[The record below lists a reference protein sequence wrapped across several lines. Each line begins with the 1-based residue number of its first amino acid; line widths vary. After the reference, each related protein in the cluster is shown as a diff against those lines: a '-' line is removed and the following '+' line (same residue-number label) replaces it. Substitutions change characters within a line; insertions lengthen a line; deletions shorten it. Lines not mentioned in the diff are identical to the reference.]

1 MRTKPKKY
9 YVCTTVMLVASSLN
23 GRFLTSFNVNA
34 VDCFVSWLLQLQ
46 NPNGIFTTI
55 LQCLKSGFLK
65 QILAEKLFLRTKEI
79 KINTLQ
85 CICEASVLCKK
96 INPNLRQQF
105 YQRLFLR
112 TRTTATLYQEK
123 IFWHRAQGAPKS
135 VKTDVT
141 RFSNRDTR

>member
-65 QILAEKLFLRTKEI
+65 QILKLFLRTKEI

-96 INPNLRQQF
+96 INPSLRQQF

-123 IFWHRAQGAPKS
+123 IFLTPCSGSPEIS
-135 VKTDVT
+135 
-141 RFSNRDTR
+141 